1 MQESEEEEA
10 KRQSRTT
17 INNDDWDPESKAF
30 ELCDGEDDVE
40 VVEGNFNI
48 GSSVGIFCTAL
59 TLKGNWTLKS
69 SLSYLKEHLK

>member
-59 TLKGNWTLKS
+59 TLKGN
-69 SLSYLKEHLK
+69 